1 LAKER
6 RSDIFWLLR
15 TRKDPKMNVNVSR
28 KVRGSH
34 FDIRFVARRAPVRQ
48 EPRRRLVTRAELAEC
63 SCPEPCERDH
73 ANE

>member
-1 LAKER
+1 M
-6 RSDIFWLLR
+6 
-15 TRKDPKMNVNVSR
+15 KMNVSR
-28 KVRGSH
+28 TVRGSH

>member
-1 LAKER
+1 M
-6 RSDIFWLLR
+6 
-15 TRKDPKMNVNVSR
+15 KMNVSR

-34 FDIRFVARRAPVRQ
+34 FDIRFVALVARRAPVRQ